1 MSRAPRLCLSPP
13 LIGHPRPRTSTRRP
27 HRPRPWTSPHRP
39 QCRPLA
45 RQLVLSYRPATK
57 IDRKMAPGRKLG
69 TSKRTPAALIVALLE
84 AARSHADMHTSE
96 LEMNATEAALIVCA
110 MMACLFLRYLE
121 MNDTIATISKD
132 KCVKNKGNREK
143 VVIQQKTGSDL
154 IASLC
159 IAMLCKD
166 KYKDVPAIPIDLFK
180 ECHCSS
186 KTVLTKPV
194 KKAIAT

>member
-69 TSKRTPAALIVALLE
+69 TSKRTPA
-84 AARSHADMHTSE
+84 
-96 LEMNATEAALIVCA
+96 
-110 MMACLFLRYLE
+110 
-121 MNDTIATISKD
+121 
-132 KCVKNKGNREK
+132 GNREK

-159 IAMLCKD
+159 IAKSKD